1 MILSSV
7 IIILGEVL
15 EFTILTSIFLAL
27 SFHLK
32 LSRHWII
39 YAVLLGITGAFSYA
53 IFFDVISQWFDD
65 FGQEVVNAMIQFCI
79 YICILVFCCIIFIA
93 NKKPYAKK
101 YLQWP
106 MILCVSLALTREGS
120 EIFLYL
126 SGVLSS
132 EQFIMP
138 VLTGSALGAGIG
150 LSFGILIYYLFINL
164 SYKKSLYSG
173 YTLFLFIA
181 AGMLSQ
187 AVRLLIQI
195 DWLPAQKIIW
205 NTSSWLDE
213 SSVIGRLSYTLIGYE
228 ATPTLIEVQFY
239 IAAVSGIL
247 IATALSHHYA
257 GSLSSGN

>member
-15 EFTILTSIFLAL
+15 EFTILASIFLAL

-39 YAVLLGITGAFSYA
+39 YAILLGITGAISYA
-53 IFFDVISQWFDD
+53 IFFDEISQWFDD
-65 FGQEVVNAMIQFCI
+65 FGQEVFNAMIQLCI
-79 YICILVFCCIIFIA
+79 YLCILIFCCIIFIA
-93 NKKPYAKK
+93 EKNKSSLK

-106 MILCVSLALTREGS
+106 MILCLSLALTREGS
-120 EIFLYL
+120 EIYLYL
-126 SGVLSS
+126 SGVLAS
-132 EQFIMP
+132 ERFVIP

-164 SYKKSLYSG
+164 PYRKSLYGG

-195 DWLPAQKIIW
+195 DWLPAQKIVW
-205 NTSSWLDE
+205 DTSSWLDE

-228 ATPTLIEVQFY
+228 ATPTMIEVQFY
-239 IAAVSGIL
+239 ITAVFSIL
-247 IATALSHHYA
+247 ITTMISHYYA
-257 GSLSSGN
+257 NKISSGN